1 MARLGLAE
9 GLFISHLLVMGIGI
23 STLVFTGDKFVK
35 FYLVQNIEQI
45 NNAGVYLRYTR
56 TRLINDFNV
65 SWNRGIFWS
74 VLIGGTAAGGVGYLL
89 TRRITRS
96 LNQMEQITQRF
107 AAGNLEERV
116 PPSSIVEFHRLGQSF
131 NQMAASLADVEQ
143 RRRELVSDLSHELRT
158 PLTIIRGYLEELA
171 DERVPATPEVYQQL
185 IRETVR
191 LQRLVND
198 LQELSKAETGNLVIR
213 LQVVQLRPLL
223 ESLVTRFADQL
234 LEAGPELKL
243 DCPTPLPPVLADS
256 DRIEQILVNLMGNAV
271 QHTTQGTITLRTWPE
286 AGRLWIAV
294 IDTGEGIAVEHLPHV
309 FERFWRAD
317 PARSRHSGGSG
328 IGLAITR
335 RLVELLGG
343 EITVESELGQGST
356 FRFWLPLADP
366 DPRSRT
372 RRDPA

>member
-1 MARLGLAE
+1 
-9 GLFISHLLVMGIGI
+9 MGIGI

-56 TRLINDFNV
+56 TRLINDFDV

-96 LNQMEQITQRF
+96 LNEMEQITRRF
-107 AAGNLEERV
+107 AAGDLEERV
-116 PPSSIVEFHRLGQSF
+116 PPSSIAEFSRLGQSF

-171 DERVPATPEVYQQL
+171 DERVPPTPEVYQQL

-198 LQELSKAETGNLVIR
+198 LQELSKAESGNLVIQ
-213 LQVVQLRPLL
+213 LESVQLRPLL

-243 DCPTPLPPVLADS
+243 DCPPSLPLVLADS
-256 DRIEQILVNLMGNAV
+256 DRVEQVLVNLMGNAV
-271 QHTTQGTITLRTWPE
+271 QHTPQGKITLRAWPE
-286 AGRLWIAV
+286 NGRLWVAV
-294 IDTGEGIAVEHLPHV
+294 VDTGEGIAAEHLPHV

-317 PARSRHSGGSG
+317 PARSRYSGGSG

-335 RLVELLGG
+335 RLIELQGG
-343 EITVESELGQGST
+343 KITVESQLGQGST
-356 FRFWLPLADP
+356 FRFWLPLVTAQSKP
-366 DPRSRT
+366 EPRARKQ
-372 RRDPA
+372 RV